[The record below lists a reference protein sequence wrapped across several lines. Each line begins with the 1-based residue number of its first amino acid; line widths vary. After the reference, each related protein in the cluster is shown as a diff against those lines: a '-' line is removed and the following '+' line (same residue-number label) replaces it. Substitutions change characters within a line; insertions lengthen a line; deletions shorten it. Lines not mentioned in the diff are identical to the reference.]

1 MNQAVSPDAA
11 EEDEAEGSLPR
22 TADNPNIAN
31 PARVYDALLGGK
43 DNFAADRAVADK
55 LAAPKPALR
64 PNVRANRAYLGRVV
78 RYLATEAGI
87 RQFLDLGTGLPSH
100 DNTHEGAPRPT
111 RGSCTWTTT
120 RSSSPTPARCS
131 STAPPRARRPTCRP
145 RSATR
150 RRSSSRRRRPSTPA
164 SRSPSCCS
172 GCCT

>member
-55 LAAPKPALR
+55 LAAPKPARR

-78 RYLATEAGI
+78 RYLAAEAGI
-87 RQFLDLGTGLPSH
+87 RQFLDLGTGIPSA
-100 DNTHEGAPRPT
+100 DNTHEVAQRVAPQ
-111 RGSCTWTTT
+111 
-120 RSSSPTPARCS
+120 ARVVY
-131 STAPPRARRPTCRP
+131 ADNDPIVLRHAQALLR
-145 RSATR
+145 
-150 RRSSSRRRRPSTPA
+150 STPGGVTTYIEA
-164 SRSPSCCS
+164 DLRDPQPILR
-172 GCCT
+172 